1 MEKLKTTLI
10 VLFIIFT
17 CYIVFHSA
25 HETSTDDLGNY
36 HGYTIKEV
44 CFSRSISTVT
54 LQDSTG
60 HVVEKLFN
68 NDEIAKAITGLKIK

>member
-1 MEKLKTTLI
+1 MKKLKTTII
-10 VLFIIFT
+10 VFFIIFV
-17 CYIVFHSA
+17 CYIAFHSV

-44 CFSRSISTVT
+44 CFSRGISIVT

-60 HVVEKLFN
+60 NVVEKLFN